1 MFLALCNSLI
11 CPVQKP
17 VDNLTVAVSVIL
29 KQSMMTSKEN
39 PTIRLFSFYS
49 AGQVDTNFFRV
60 IIIAVCWSVSW
71 SLMCL
76 CCFSLSLLWTHRLFK
91 SCNRW
96 KSWDSLGGGLENA
109 QKGRCSLK
117 QCFYYAT
124 FVCVVLLPRWESV
137 CCSCYDGKRALS
149 VYARSLK
156 GKTFEHSFTWFAL

>member
-76 CCFSLSLLWTHRLFK
+76 CCFSLLLLWTHRLFK

-96 KSWDSLGGGLENA
+96 KSWDSLGGGLEN
-109 QKGRCSLK
+109 CSER
-117 QCFYYAT
+117 QMFAET
-124 FVCVVLLPRWESV
+124 VLLLCYICLRGFIATLRISLLLMLWWKKGFE
-137 CCSCYDGKRALS
+137 CICS
-149 VYARSLK
+149 
-156 GKTFEHSFTWFAL
+156 